1 MTRVQI
7 EADVLDALIRVH
19 GVVHYSLAAYD
30 RRRDPNELD
39 HLIYQVNKF
48 YRLARLITASTD
60 DALEELGKSL
70 SIIEGLQQAQ
80 NLMVMA
86 TEANSERRA
95 VVRDKKHKKLWM
107 AMWNGRFRCFKGTT
121 RILAC
126 YGIQWS

>member
-1 MTRVQI
+1 MMRVQI
-7 EADVLDALIRVH
+7 EADVLDALIRVY
-19 GVVHYSLAAYD
+19 GVVRHSLAVYD

-39 HLIYQVNKF
+39 HLVYQVTKL

-60 DALEELGKSL
+60 DALEGIGKSL
-70 SIIEGLQQAQ
+70 SIFEGLQQAQ

-95 VVRDKKHKKLWM
+95 VVRDMKHKKLWM
-107 AMWNGRFRCFKGTT
+107 AIWDGRFRCFKGTAG
-121 RILAC
+121 IFAC